1 VRGWIGVSIQSVN
14 PERAESFKLKSP
26 QGALVGDV
34 VPGGPAEAGGVQRG
48 DVIVGFDGKEIKDAS
63 DLPRIVAETPI
74 KKSVVIKVIREGKEV
89 DLKLIVAEME
99 EEKMASLKRKAPEQD
114 LGVTVDEI
122 TPRWAKEFNLRDRAG
137 VVVMEVAPN
146 SPAEEANLQVGDV
159 IKEIGRRPV
168 RNLKDYREAVAKMQR
183 SKSILLFVSR
193 GGQTFYASLKM
204 F

>member
-1 VRGWIGVSIQSVN
+1 
-14 PERAESFKLKSP
+14 
-26 QGALVGDV
+26 
-34 VPGGPAEAGGVQRG
+34 
-48 DVIVGFDGKEIKDAS
+48 
-63 DLPRIVAETPI
+63 
-74 KKSVVIKVIREGKEV
+74 
-89 DLKLIVAEME
+89 ME

-114 LGVTVDEI
+114 FGVTVDEI
-122 TPRWAKEFNLRDRAG
+122 TPRWAKEYNLRDRTG
-137 VVVMEVAPN
+137 VVVMEVAPS

-168 RNLKDYREAVAKMQR
+168 RNLREYQEAMAKMQR